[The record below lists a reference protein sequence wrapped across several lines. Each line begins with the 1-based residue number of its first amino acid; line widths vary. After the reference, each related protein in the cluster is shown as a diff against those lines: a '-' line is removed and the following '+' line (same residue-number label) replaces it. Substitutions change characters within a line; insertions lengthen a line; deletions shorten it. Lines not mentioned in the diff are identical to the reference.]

1 MNNILLSPP
10 IAFLIMLVTVIVL
23 VSGISAISFKA
34 KSRAEGTGKSYACGE
49 DMPPNL
55 MQPDYS
61 QFFPF
66 AFFFTILHVV
76 ALMLATVPTETMGSF
91 SIAVIYLLGAIV
103 AMFILF
109 RR

>member
-10 IAFLIMLVTVIVL
+10 IAFLIMLVTVMVL
-23 VSGISAISFKA
+23 AVGISAISFKP
-34 KSRAEGTGKSYACGE
+34 KQRAEGTRKSYACGE
-49 DMPPNL
+49 DMSTNL

-76 ALMLATVPTETMGSF
+76 ALMLATVPTETIGSF